1 MIVIAGELIVGLD
14 HAEELRGRVMEYA
27 KNSLAE
33 PGCVRFDVAEDSE
46 QAGRFLIWANY
57 VNFEAVDAHRAQLYR
72 DQFFESTASITK
84 SQTLSL
90 LELITPTD
98 QDG

>member
-1 MIVIAGELIVGLD
+1 MIVIAGELIVGLN
-14 HAEELRGRVMEYA
+14 HAKELRGRVMEYA

-46 QAGRFLIWANY
+46 HAGRFMIWENY
-57 VNFEAVDAHRAQLYR
+57 VDFEAIDAHRAQPYDER
-72 DQFFESTASITK
+72 FSESIASITK
-84 SQTLSL
+84 SRTLSL